1 MINMIGICRWKNLG
15 RWDYFTIPHLPVAP
29 GLSHVPLLELLL
41 SRNEYVDRKK
51 CAFQDLQPISI
62 HFDGSISKRV
72 VAEGREYTLPL
83 LWARSGDIALSKID
97 LKNGAV
103 AVVPDDWE
111 SVVVTTHFK
120 VYRPNMERLNPNYFR
135 LLIQTAPFKNW
146 LWANRSGADGR
157 TEVKLDIFESLEI
170 PLPTISEQDELLA
183 AYSSALAEAAMLEA
197 EAERIETE
205 ARCAFETA
213 LGVALPPPMQ
223 IDPSLLRGLRILS
236 GGVMKGCCRA

>member
-1 MINMIGICRWKNLG
+1 
-15 RWDYFTIPHLPVAP
+15 
-29 GLSHVPLLELLL
+29 
-41 SRNEYVDRKK
+41 
-51 CAFQDLQPISI
+51 
-62 HFDGSISKRV
+62 
-72 VAEGREYTLPL
+72 
-83 LWARSGDIALSKID
+83 
-97 LKNGAV
+97 
-103 AVVPDDWE
+103 
-111 SVVVTTHFK
+111 
-120 VYRPNMERLNPNYFR
+120 MERLNPNYFR